1 MRTLSGGE
9 RNRLLLA
16 RLFARPA
23 NVLVLDEPTNDLD
36 IETLELLEELLQ
48 SYDGTV
54 FLVSHD
60 RRFLDHVVTSVIAY
74 EGSASQ
80 SGLWR
85 EYEGGVSDWLIQSA
99 RSGPPASSPAP
110 SPAPAAAPAAP
121 APTVE
126 PARPGKRKL
135 SYKEQREWEALP
147 TQIDALEQEQKSIDQ
162 ILGAGEIYASD
173 PSKAAALAARA
184 AEVEEQLLQALMRW
198 EELGG

>member
-1 MRTLSGGE
+1 
-9 RNRLLLA
+9 
-16 RLFARPA
+16 
-23 NVLVLDEPTNDLD
+23 
-36 IETLELLEELLQ
+36 
-48 SYDGTV
+48 
-54 FLVSHD
+54 
-60 RRFLDHVVTSVIAY
+60 
-74 EGSASQ
+74 
-80 SGLWR
+80 LWR

-99 RSGPPASSPAP
+99 RSGPPASSP
-110 SPAPAAAPAAP
+110 SPAPAAAAPAAP

-147 TQIDALEQEQKSIDQ
+147 RQIDALEQEQKSIDQ

>member
-1 MRTLSGGE
+1 
-9 RNRLLLA
+9 
-16 RLFARPA
+16 
-23 NVLVLDEPTNDLD
+23 
-36 IETLELLEELLQ
+36 LELLEELLQ

-74 EGSASQ
+74 EGTPSQ

-99 RSGPPASSPAP
+99 RAGLLAPARSPAP
-110 SPAPAAAPAAP
+110 EPAAAATPAAAPTLDP
-121 APTVE
+121 G
-126 PARPGKRKL
+126 RSGKRKL
-135 SYKEQREWEALP
+135 SYKEQREWQALP
-147 TQIDALEQEQKSIDQ
+147 GQIDALEQEQKSIDQ
-162 ILGAGEIYASD
+162 ILGAGEIYVSD

-184 AEVEEQLLQALMRW
+184 AQVEEQLLQALMRW